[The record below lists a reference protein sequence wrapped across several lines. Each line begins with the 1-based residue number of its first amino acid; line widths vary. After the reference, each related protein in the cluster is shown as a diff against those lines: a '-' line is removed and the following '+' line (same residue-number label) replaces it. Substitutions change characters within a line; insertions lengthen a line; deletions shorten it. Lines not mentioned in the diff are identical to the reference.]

1 MCGRLYG
8 KPERLGELC
17 STHGYKVTSY
27 YVFVN
32 KHLPSFYMRNQKPRT
47 DHFISEMGLLSA
59 RCISTRIPEKYM
71 PLLDAMGADRARWL
85 RQVIVGA
92 LEKLP
97 PAP

>member
-1 MCGRLYG
+1 MRVPTGRDPG
-8 KPERLGELC
+8 RPNSELG
-17 STHGYKVTSY
+17 
-27 YVFVN
+27 
-32 KHLPSFYMRNQKPRT
+32 P
-47 DHFISEMGLLSA
+47 LSA